1 MGEYITSFQKL
12 AAAVKTN
19 IRDIVPMLD
28 RDNIRV
34 VNEER
39 KGFWENNKKRILSV
53 FHMLD
58 GTITDIGFE
67 KIRADG
73 YEVLISRKRNIIWE

>member
-1 MGEYITSFQKL
+1 
-12 AAAVKTN
+12 
-19 IRDIVPMLD
+19 MLD

-67 KIRADG
+67 KIQADR
-73 YEVLISRKRNIIWE
+73 YEVLISGEKINTIWE